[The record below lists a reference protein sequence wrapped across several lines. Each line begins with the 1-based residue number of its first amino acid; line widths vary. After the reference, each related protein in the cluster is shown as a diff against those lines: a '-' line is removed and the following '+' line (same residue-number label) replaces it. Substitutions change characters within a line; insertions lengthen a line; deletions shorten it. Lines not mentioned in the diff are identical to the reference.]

1 MQDGRN
7 MQGEFFLKNNKRADQ
22 NKAVQGGLFFSKLI
36 NVHANL
42 FGILEYI
49 DKGKLISNCHFV
61 AFKFFQKTSENKS
74 TWGIEFKSNFYAHF
88 FGYEINW
95 PLAAVFQ
102 PLFIISKLD
111 IKPCK
116 PGSRLRDMEAE
127 SHNWSHFLVSITGG
141 EWWAERW
148 VKVPKCVPR

>member
-22 NKAVQGGLFFSKLI
+22 NKAMLGGLFFSKLI

-74 TWGIEFKSNFYAHF
+74 T
-88 FGYEINW
+88 
-95 PLAAVFQ
+95 
-102 PLFIISKLD
+102 
-111 IKPCK
+111 
-116 PGSRLRDMEAE
+116 
-127 SHNWSHFLVSITGG
+127 
-141 EWWAERW
+141 
-148 VKVPKCVPR
+148 